1 MDIQLHGANCIT
13 INTKGARI
21 TIDDNLS
28 DLGAKKISK
37 IDDVALFTG
46 AHGAT
51 EKDVR
56 ILIDQPGE
64 YEVAGVAI
72 YGIAARSH
80 LDEEG
85 KNSATMYKIIFDEMS
100 VLVTG
105 HIYPELSESQLE
117 QIGTVDALLVPVGGN
132 GYTLDAVGA
141 LKVIKEVEPKI
152 IVPTHYD
159 DKDLTYPVPQQTLED
174 AVKSLGMELK
184 ETTDKLRLKSGIL
197 ENTTQLIVVK
207 K

>member
-1 MDIQLHGANCIT
+1 MDIQFHGANCIT

-28 DLGAKKISK
+28 DLGAKKIIK
-37 IDDVALFTG
+37 GDDVALFTG
-46 AHGAT
+46 AHGST

-56 ILIDQPGE
+56 LLIDQPGE
-64 YEVAGVAI
+64 YEAAGVAV

-85 KNSATMYKIIFDEMS
+85 KNSATMYKIIFDDMS

-105 HIYPELSESQLE
+105 HIYPELSDTQLE
-117 QIGTVDALLVPVGGN
+117 TIGTVDVLLVPVGGS
-132 GYTLDAVGA
+132 GYTLDAIGA

-159 DKDLTYPVPQQTLED
+159 DKDLAYPVPQQALED
-174 AVKSLGMELK
+174 AIKSLGMEPK
-184 ETTDKLRLKSGIL
+184 ETTEKLRLKSGIL
-197 ENTTQLIVVK
+197 ENTTQLIILNK
-207 K
+207 

>member
-1 MDIQLHGANCIT
+1 MDIQLYGANCIT

-21 TIDDNLS
+21 TIDDNLA
-28 DLGAKKISK
+28 DLGAKKVSK
-37 IDDVALFTG
+37 ADDVALFTG

-51 EKDVR
+51 AKDVR
-56 ILIDQPGE
+56 LLIDQPGE
-64 YEVAGVAI
+64 YEVASIAI

-85 KNSATMYKIIFDEMS
+85 KKNATMYKIIFDDIS

-117 QIGTVDALLVPVGGN
+117 AIGSVDALLVPVGGN
-132 GYTLDAVGA
+132 GYTLDSVGA

-159 DKDLTYPVPQQTLED
+159 DKDLNYPVPQQALED
-174 AVKSLGMELK
+174 AVKTIGMEPS

-197 ENTTQLIVVK
+197 DNTTQLVIVK